1 MSFANRMFR
10 MSRDFSANSGMKFA
24 SNSYGKLSFNFNTF
38 KQQFRTFH
46 RQAKRPHLKNTSRWN
61 VYDELKLYSYT
72 SHLAFFM
79 LLPPILQMYT
89 TKVEVTRDDTMTES
103 SFNSVSSSNGM
114 MIKNINFLDFLSS
127 RGSDMMELYEKNLPK
142 PAETV
147 FAEDFVPQHFTSNV
161 DLESDNRTRRAE
173 PPQSQTKD
181 EFDFYLQQLD
191 AAFNSVKAN
200 SLSSVQYFDKI
211 QTITDRLIG
220 LTKND
225 NYKKDRANNTFMKI
239 FDQLHQLRLH
249 QYEMKLFRRL
259 LTSDQHTEVKLVNIR
274 QKIISN
280 YEYAKYKQNHNNK
293 VKSKAKN
300 IPTHKLMLSS
310 SWLKE
315 YVNNFERFAQLL
327 QLLAT
332 TKQNSKTFSQLYY
345 VGLKSNDVFYK
356 MQNTEIR
363 YSLLSVL
370 RGLGQTKE
378 AYVLDKKIRK
388 MMDTFTV
395 GKNIRS

>member
-1 MSFANRMFR
+1 M
-10 MSRDFSANSGMKFA
+10 
-24 SNSYGKLSFNFNTF
+24 
-38 KQQFRTFH
+38 
-46 RQAKRPHLKNTSRWN
+46 
-61 VYDELKLYSYT
+61 
-72 SHLAFFM
+72 
-79 LLPPILQMYT
+79 
-89 TKVEVTRDDTMTES
+89 
-103 SFNSVSSSNGM
+103 
-114 MIKNINFLDFLSS
+114 
-127 RGSDMMELYEKNLPK
+127 
-142 PAETV
+142 
-147 FAEDFVPQHFTSNV
+147 
-161 DLESDNRTRRAE
+161 ESDNRTRRAE

-259 LTSDQHTEVKLVNIR
+259 LTSDQYTEVKLVNIR